1 MAKKNVT
8 ATIQSENE
16 VYKLIKIFL
25 ILIICFGIFWGITT
39 IVTKHQ
45 SNTVGNSASQE
56 RLATIQYDK
65 ILVGELF
72 NQKRDHYYVYL
83 DQSDHQYYT
92 LYSSYISSYMSKED
106 ATKIYT
112 VDMLDPFNKAFWSNE
127 SQLDVEELADLKVK
141 EATILE
147 VQDREIIKSYEGH
160 EEVSKFFE
168 DLLK

>member
-25 ILIICFGIFWGITT
+25 ILVLCFGIFWGITM
-39 IVTKHQ
+39 IVTKRQ
-45 SNTVGNSASQE
+45 SNVSGSGEAQE
-56 RLATIQYDK
+56 RIATIQYDK
-65 ILVGELF
+65 ILVGELL

-83 DQSDHQYYT
+83 DQGDHQYYT

-106 ATKIYT
+106 AQKIYT

-127 SQLDVEELADLKVK
+127 SKFDIEKVADLKVK
-141 EATILE
+141 EATVLE
-147 VQDREIIKSYEGH
+147 IENGEIVEIYEGNK
-160 EEVSKFFE
+160 EVSKFFE